1 VPSVARWKLVRFHP
15 EHLGPAVAVS
25 LGLDEDDLHRASLNV
40 YSQSCLL
47 LVLFIHIH
55 QVHRHLK
62 PSASFSRANLLGHS
76 KKLLDAVGTA
86 SLGRDCCELLT
97 KKKLALKE
105 IIAGEDTRDVG
116 KEISRLITQLGC
128 GSDFPS

>member
-47 LVLFIHIH
+47 LVLFIH